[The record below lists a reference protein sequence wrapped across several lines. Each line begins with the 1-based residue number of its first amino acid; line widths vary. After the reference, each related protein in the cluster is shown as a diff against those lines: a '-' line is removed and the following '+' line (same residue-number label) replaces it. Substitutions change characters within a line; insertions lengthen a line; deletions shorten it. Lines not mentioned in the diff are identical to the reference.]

1 MASSVP
7 KSVGYNRCSSIKKI
21 MTKSKIFLL
30 TGILGGCILIFAYSL
45 STATPDL
52 GLEIWIPHAF
62 QISSWAFAWILVVQR
77 CKGFPR
83 FSDPA
88 VLLLLWSGMYFIYP
102 SVIWIQ
108 GWYIPMGS
116 GANNTNVA
124 LAFWLHGLFMLG
136 FIIGHLIVRKR
147 TSWRIPRLD
156 MRRLPSGWLIYSI
169 CFLPLAFEV
178 IVRLAGGQGFFPPKS
193 YGEGWYSMYEKIQET
208 QASGGLAYVLLQIR
222 SKLYFFP
229 LLFQGFGAG
238 LIIAHSVQER
248 KNLLRN
254 IILLLVG
261 MTLMLLL
268 GSGGRSSVMIILIIG
283 LIFADLTV
291 GPLRW
296 RYLVILFLF
305 MAISFQ
311 FFRYYRA
318 VRYLGFTSAFEIA
331 KEHVVDQS
339 EGGVKLAEFTRML
352 EKEITGI
359 YIFRGKK
366 NEGLLY
372 LAQNILAP
380 LPKQILPA
388 MLESTPTNQILSE
401 ELLGNLAFAGAGVA
415 GAMTVDGYR
424 FAGVPGVP
432 ILAAILGL
440 IFAVAQNWL
449 TKGLSM
455 GAKGPELLK
464 IILIAGFYGCL
475 YSLIRNSLGSVTTII
490 FYWVAMPW
498 IVIRFI
504 LAKYPKNIWTSNL
517 SILNSPQNRRING
530 RRYRISLKAP

>member
-1 MASSVP
+1 MAPSLP
-7 KSVGYNRCSSIKKI
+7 KSIGYNRCLSVKKI
-21 MTKSKIFLL
+21 MTKSKFFLL

-45 STATPDL
+45 FTATPDL
-52 GLEIWIPHAF
+52 GLDIWLSHTF
-62 QISSWAFAWILVVQR
+62 QITSWAFAWILVVQR

-102 SVIWIQ
+102 SFFWIQ
-108 GWYIPMGS
+108 GGYILKGR
-116 GANNTNVA
+116 GASNINVA
-124 LAFWLHGLFMLG
+124 LAFWLHGLFIFG
-136 FIIGHLIVRKR
+136 FIVGHLLIRKR
-147 TSWRIPRLD
+147 TSWRIPKLD
-156 MRRLPSGWLIYSI
+156 IRRLPTGWLIYTV
-169 CFLPLAFEV
+169 CFLPLVFEV
-178 IVRLAGGQGFFPPKS
+178 IVRLAGGQGFFPRKT
-193 YGEGWYSMYEKIQET
+193 YGEGWYGMYEKIRET
-208 QASGGLAYVLLQIR
+208 QASGGLAYVLMQIR

-229 LLFQGFGAG
+229 ILIQGLGAG

-254 IILLLVG
+254 IILLMVG
-261 MTLMLLL
+261 MILMLLL
-268 GSGGRSSVMIILIIG
+268 GSGGRSAIMIILIIG

-296 RYLVILFLF
+296 RYLLILFLF
-305 MAISFQ
+305 MAFSFQ

-318 VRYLGFTSAFEIA
+318 VRDLGFNSAFEIA
-331 KEHVVDQS
+331 REHIVGQS
-339 EGGVKLAEFTRML
+339 EGGVNLAEFTRML
-352 EKEITGI
+352 EKEVIGI
-359 YIFRGKK
+359 DIFQGKQS
-366 NEGLLY
+366 EGLLY
-372 LAQNILAP
+372 LARNILAP
-380 LPKQILPA
+380 LPKQILPT
-388 MLESTPTNQILSE
+388 MLEETPTNQILSM
-401 ELLGNLAFAGAGVA
+401 ELLGNRVSAGAGIA

-424 FAGVPGVP
+424 FADVPGVP

-475 YSLIRNSLGSVTTII
+475 YSLIRSSLGSVTTIV

-498 IVIRFI
+498 IVVRFF
-504 LAKYPKNIWTSNL
+504 LARYPNNIWTSKL
-517 SILNSPQNRRING
+517 PILNSPQNRKING
-530 RRYRISLKAP
+530 RRYRISLKTS